1 MAAGNLTSHSFQIRS
16 LPNSEVHR
24 QKVAIHL
31 GLAREGLEGP
41 SDKTTPPA
49 LRETPC
55 APREGRDEW
64 LRYEVGEGF
73 LRKSDSLA
81 SAPGEG
87 SPANFLFFSFSF
99 FLFFLSSLF
108 FPFFSSCS
116 FLSFPCFLLFRFFLI
131 FLTFCLSFAFLT
143 LFLFSS
149 SSFFL
154 IFSLFSFFSSFLFP
168 LFFFPFFLLVPF
180 LFCLKKN

>member
-31 GLAREGLEGP
+31 GFAREALEGP

-87 SPANFLFFSFSF
+87 SPANFLFFSFFSF

-131 FLTFCLSFAFLT
+131 FLTFCLSVAFLT

-154 IFSLFSFFSSFLFP
+154 IFSSHSFLF
-168 LFFFPFFLLVPF
+168 FFLSFPPFFLSF
-180 LFCLKKN
+180 LPSRSLSFLS